1 MNDADAVAGPAMT
14 TLALIDLPLPSH
26 WVCRA
31 LDAGQSLD
39 AALADT
45 QGWHQARVPG
55 NVYQDLLQEG
65 LIPDPH
71 AGMNERDVQWVAQ
84 RDWVYRLDFDMAAL
98 PADGELDLVCEG
110 LDTFAQVWL
119 NGHCLLRSDN
129 MFVPHRLAA
138 RPWLREGANRL
149 VLVFESALRRGHA
162 LEAEHGKLPLWN
174 GDSSRLYVR
183 KAPYHYG
190 WDWGPVLLTSGPWKP
205 VRLQSYSQRLCEVH
219 TSVAWGSEGGA
230 ATVTLEADIAGSD
243 SQKAAELCYVLH
255 APDGQEVASR
265 TFGCIGAKR
274 VIAEIPVREP
284 ELWWPAGM
292 GAQPL
297 YRLVIELRDASGSVL
312 DRCERKLGL
321 RRLALLQQPVEGEA
335 GSSFHFSVN
344 GREFFTGGANWIP
357 DDNLLNRITPERYRE
372 RVQQARDA
380 NMVMLRVWAGGI
392 YEDEAFY
399 DACDEL
405 GLLVWQDFLFA
416 CGIYPGHD
424 AFVDSVRQEA
434 MAAIK
439 RLRHRASLALWCGN
453 NEDYAIAETHG
464 RYGPGIAEAQMP
476 ARRLYEKVLP
486 ELCAALDPDRPYW
499 PGSPYSPSE
508 GEVRV
513 SSDQTVGDRHT
524 WEVWHGQM
532 APYADYHKFEGRFV
546 SEFGMQSHPSLAL
559 LQKTLAPVDQHPHSE
574 SLAWHNKAG
583 LLMMDGHRRLAV
595 YLADTLRVGPTLAD
609 QVYATQFV
617 QAEAMRYAYQ
627 DYRRRW
633 QRPGARGVGGAL
645 VWQLNDCWPSTSWAL
660 IDSSGEVKPAWHA
673 VRRALAP
680 LSVAVRQGAG
690 GVRAWVM
697 SSLAQDVSVALT
709 VQLHDLPGGLQGQ
722 ARMEVI
728 ARANSTTEV
737 ALGLSLPATPVV
749 ATVQLHDG
757 PQVLARDSAWP
768 EPFRFQDLGD
778 AGLEA
783 RREGPDWWLSVERPL
798 KGLWLSAPG
807 LQFTDNFIDLVPGA
821 PVRVGCRGDASAPL
835 TAVALAHA
843 ARSLG

>member
-1 MNDADAVAGPAMT
+1 MT
-14 TLALIDLPLPSH
+14 ILALTDLPLPSH

-31 LDAGQSLD
+31 LDDPQTLD
-39 AALADT
+39 AVLAETD
-45 QGWHQARVPG
+45 GWHHAEVPG
-55 NVYQDLLQEG
+55 NVYQDLLREG

-71 AGMNERDVQWVAQ
+71 LAMNERDVQWVAQ
-84 RDWVYRLDFDMAAL
+84 RDWVYRLDFDLTAL
-98 PADGELDLVCEG
+98 PVDGELDLVCDG

-119 NGHCLLRSDN
+119 NGHCILRSDN
-129 MFVPHRLAA
+129 MFVPHRLPV
-138 RPWLREGANRL
+138 RQWLKTGANRL
-149 VLVFESALRRGHA
+149 VLVFESALRRGQA
-162 LEAEHGKLPLWN
+162 VEAEHGKQPLWN

-205 VRLQSYSQRLCEVH
+205 VRLQAYSRRIADVQTRLRWAPDASAV
-219 TSVAWGSEGGA
+219 TVAVSAELSGSEA
-230 ATVTLEADIAGSD
+230 QLEGH
-243 SQKAAELCYVLH
+243 VLH
-255 APDGQEVASR
+255 ALYAPDGRQLANRAGGDADFQV
-265 TFGCIGAKR
+265 
-274 VIAEIPVREP
+274 VDPQ
-284 ELWWPAGM
+284 LWWPAGM
-292 GAQPL
+292 GGQPL
-297 YRLVIELRDASGSVL
+297 YRLVTELRDASGAVL

-321 RRLALLQQPVEGEA
+321 RRLALLQQPIEAEA

-416 CGIYPGHD
+416 CGVYPAHD
-424 AFVDSVRQEA
+424 AFVESVKQEA
-434 MAAIK
+434 VAAIK

-453 NEDYAIAETHG
+453 NEDYAIAETCG
-464 RYGPGIAEAQMP
+464 RYGPDKPDDMP
-476 ARRLYEKVLP
+476 ARRIYEKLLP

-499 PGSPYSPSE
+499 PGSPYSPAQ
-508 GEVRV
+508 GEVIV
-513 SSDQTVGDRHT
+513 SSDATVGDRHT

-546 SEFGMQSHPSLAL
+546 SEFGMQSHPSLPL
-559 LQKTLAPVDQHPHSE
+559 LQQTLAAADQHPHSE

-583 LLMMDGHRRLAV
+583 LQMMDGHRRLAV

-609 QVYATQFV
+609 QVYGTQFV

-633 QRPGARGVGGAL
+633 QRQGARAVGGAL

-660 IDSSGEVKPAWHA
+660 IDSSGTAKPAWHA

-680 LSVAVRQGAG
+680 IAVAARQTSDGLR
-690 GVRAWVM
+690 VWVM
-697 SSLAQDVSVALT
+697 SSLPDELPAALT
-709 VQLHDLPGGLQGQ
+709 VQLHDLQGQLQGQ
-722 ARMEVI
+722 TQTELIVRP
-728 ARANSTTEV
+728 NGTTE
-737 ALGLSLPATPVV
+737 ALLKLDLPPTHVV
-749 ATVQLHDG
+749 VTAQLRNGDD
-757 PQVLARDSAWP
+757 VLARDSAWP
-768 EPFRFQDLGD
+768 EPFRFRDLPD
-778 AGLEA
+778 AGLLA
-783 RREGPDWWLSVERPL
+783 QRDGNAWLFSVQRPL

-807 LQFTDNFIDLVPGA
+807 VQFADNFIDLIPGA
-821 PVRVGCRGDASAPL
+821 PVRVGIRGDASAL
-835 TAVALAHA
+835 TSAVALAHPA
-843 ARSLG
+843 LQLG

>member
-1 MNDADAVAGPAMT
+1 MT
-14 TLALIDLPLPSH
+14 TLALTDLPLPSD

-31 LDAGQSLD
+31 FGNHEPLNAVLD
-39 AALADT
+39 AAD
-45 QGWHQARVPG
+45 GWHRAEVPG
-55 NVYQDLLQEG
+55 NVYQDLLREG

-71 AGMNERDVQWVAQ
+71 LAMNERDVQWVAQ
-84 RDWVYRLDFDMAAL
+84 RDWVYRLDFDLAAV
-98 PADGELDLVCEG
+98 PATGELDLVCEG

-129 MFVPHRLAA
+129 MFVPHRLPA
-138 RPWLREGANRL
+138 RPWLKAGANRL
-149 VLVFESALRRGHA
+149 VLVFESALRRGRA
-162 LEAEHGKLPLWN
+162 VEAEHGKQPLWN

-205 VRLQSYSQRLCEVH
+205 VRLQAYAQRIADVH
-219 TSVAWGSEGGA
+219 TRMAWAPDASSVGVAVSTELSGKPPFASH
-230 ATVTLEADIAGSD
+230 VTHAL
-243 SQKAAELCYVLH
+243 Y
-255 APDGQEVASR
+255 APDGRGIASGQGGDAVF
-265 TFGCIGAKR
+265 T
-274 VIAEIPVREP
+274 VTDP

-297 YRLVIELRDASGSVL
+297 YRLVTELRDAHGAVL
-312 DRCERKLGL
+312 DCSERKLGL
-321 RRLALLQQPVEGEA
+321 RRLELLQQPIQGEA

-357 DDNLLNRITPERYRE
+357 DDNLLNRITPARYRE

-416 CGIYPGHD
+416 CGIYPAHD
-424 AFVDSVRQEA
+424 AFVESVKQEA
-434 MAAIK
+434 TAAIQ
-439 RLRHRASLALWCGN
+439 RLRHRASLAIWCGN
-453 NEDYAIAETHG
+453 NEDYAIAETFG
-464 RYGPGIAEAQMP
+464 RYGPGKPDDMP
-476 ARRLYEKVLP
+476 ARRIYEQVLP
-486 ELCAALDPDRPYW
+486 ELCAALDPGRPYW
-499 PGSPYSPSE
+499 PGSPYSPAE
-508 GEVRV
+508 GEVKL
-513 SSDQTVGDRHT
+513 SSDQSVGDRHT

-532 APYADYHKFEGRFV
+532 APYADYCKFEGRFV

-559 LQKTLAPVDQHPHSE
+559 LQQSLPAVDLHPHSE

-583 LLMMDGHRRLAV
+583 LQMMDGHRRLAV

-609 QVYATQFV
+609 QVYGTQFV

-633 QRPGARGVGGAL
+633 QRAGARAVGGAL

-660 IDSSGEVKPAWHA
+660 IDASGTVKPAWHA

-680 LSVAVRQGAG
+680 VSVAARQGPEG
-690 GVRAWVM
+690 LRVWVM
-697 SSLAQDVSVALT
+697 SSLPDELPAALT
-709 VQLHDLPGGLQGQ
+709 VELHDLQGQLQGQ
-722 ARMEVI
+722 TQIELIVQP
-728 ARANSTTEV
+728 NGTTE
-737 ALGLSLPATPVV
+737 ATLKLDLPAIHVV
-749 ATVQLHDG
+749 ATARLHNG
-757 PQVLARDSAWP
+757 GEVLARDSAWP
-768 EPFRFQDLGD
+768 EPFRFRDLPD
-778 AGLEA
+778 AGLQA
-783 RREGPDWWLSVERPL
+783 RRDGDAWLFSVQRPL

-807 LQFTDNFIDLVPGA
+807 VHFADNFIDLVPGA
-821 PVRVGCRGDASAPL
+821 PVRVAIQGNASAPT
-835 TAVALAHA
+835 TATALAHA
-843 ARSLG
+843 AWPLG